1 MVAIILLVILA
12 SAFALQIVTGGFPVE
27 FFEFPLNV
35 VILILWLIGVLWL
48 WSSRRKSLLVSFLLS
63 PSATF
68 SSVLMLIA
76 ACLYMG
82 FTGSRSFSSSWIFV
96 LLIIYLQT
104 VLLFVILRGWREAT
118 PTGARLGPVRV
129 RFLLLH
135 LGMLIAMTSAFWG
148 SPDSRTL
155 RMKVTEGISTNEAYA
170 MDGAPE
176 FLDYEVELKDF
187 NLQTYDNDMPSDFS
201 AVIAAAGKT
210 TTLRV
215 NHPFRV
221 GFGEQ
226 IYLSSYDAEAGPES
240 DYCILQIVQE
250 PWKGMTLAGMV
261 MMLAGALLLFIAG
274 PRKRYNDID

>member
-1 MVAIILLVILA
+1 
-12 SAFALQIVTGGFPVE
+12 
-27 FFEFPLNV
+27 
-35 VILILWLIGVLWL
+35 
-48 WSSRRKSLLVSFLLS
+48 
-63 PSATF
+63 
-68 SSVLMLIA
+68 
-76 ACLYMG
+76 
-82 FTGSRSFSSSWIFV
+82 
-96 LLIIYLQT
+96 
-104 VLLFVILRGWREAT
+104 
-118 PTGARLGPVRV
+118 
-129 RFLLLH
+129 
-135 LGMLIAMTSAFWG
+135 MLIAMTSAFWG
-148 SPDSRTL
+148 APDSRTL
-155 RMKVTEGISTNEAYA
+155 RMKVTEGMSTNEAYA